1 MLKRALLCSALST
14 ATPVLSQDQSFD
26 DTFKQLSDRRWHV
39 AHYDFHHPS
48 FDTDWRRA
56 RVRINHGLRLSLAP
70 HIEGLNRFAGGSIRT
85 LETLH
90 YGRYSVQIQPAKG
103 DGLVTG
109 FFTYTGPYY
118 GTRHDE
124 IDIEF
129 LGKDTTK
136 LHVAWFVDGQLR
148 ERDIPL
154 GFDAA
159 TCLHT
164 YEFDWHPKGIDWFV
178 NGRKVFGIDADIPRI
193 PGRLYANIWAVDP
206 SIAHWAGRADP
217 ALQATSV
224 IKSISF
230 RPYKTPNS

>member
-1 MLKRALLCSALST
+1 M
-14 ATPVLSQDQSFD
+14 
-26 DTFKQLSDRRWHV
+26 
-39 AHYDFHHPS
+39 
-48 FDTDWRRA
+48 
-56 RVRINHGLRLSLAP
+56 
-70 HIEGLNRFAGGSIRT
+70 
-85 LETLH
+85 
-90 YGRYSVQIQPAKG
+90 QIQPAKG

-136 LHVAWFVDGQLR
+136 THIAWFVDGQLR

-164 YEFDWHPKGIDWFV
+164 YEFDWHPKVIDWFV
-178 NGRKVFGIDADIPRI
+178 NGRKVFGIDADIPRT
-193 PGRLYANIWAVDP
+193 PGRLYANIWAADP
-206 SIAHWAGRADP
+206 SIAHWAGQADP

-230 RPYKTPNS
+230 RPYQNPES